1 VNFQEYEALCDK
13 AIESL
18 GTGTNAVQ
26 PVASESLRL
35 NGVTIDLVFD
45 EPQSLLTVV
54 CHLGQPAEEH
64 RTQVYEQLLHL
75 QMLSLHMPG
84 LRFGYDPKL
93 DEVLYCASA
102 EVDTDTTPEWLAKL
116 MSTMAH
122 QAEAWRNG
130 MLDGQMVVLAGQ
142 LEAELLAD

>member
-1 VNFQEYEALCDK
+1 MNFQEYEALCDK

-18 GTGTNAVQ
+18 GTGTNSVQ